1 MVVLTRAVLGY
12 AKKIPR
18 KFRREGLIDSLRL
31 HVTGG
36 TGGSGLPAYGGLGGA
51 GGNVYVVA
59 EEKATLQKVKN
70 QLKHVALKAGT
81 GGDSSKKGLIGMPGK
96 DLTITVPTGI
106 TIFDDSRIKLG
117 ELNKENT
124 KLMIAKG
131 GLGGC
136 EQTGFCGLKGESRT
150 VVLDLQLLA
159 DVGLIGFPNAGKSTF
174 LNAVSKARPKIAN
187 YPFTTLRP
195 QLGTIDYKD
204 YRQIT
209 VADLPGLIEGAH
221 INKGMGH
228 KFLKH
233 IERTKLLLFIV
244 DIQGCQISLKHDHRS
259 CLETVLL
266 LNREIELYKPDLLER
281 PSMIIV
287 NKMDTTGANEIYEE
301 IKPKLENLRKF
312 LSEFDESI
320 QPKRVLEFDDILTA
334 SLKLNKAD
342 EITEIKTKIRHII
355 DKYEEQK
362 VTENTEKLEEQL
374 YNKLKR
380 QSKQYAPTL
389 I

>member
-18 KFRREGLIDSLRL
+18 KFKRQGLIDSLRL
-31 HVTGG
+31 HVSGG

-59 EEKATLQKVKN
+59 DEKATLRSVKDK
-70 QLKHVALKAGT
+70 LKDVAMKAGT
-81 GGDSSKKGLIGMPGK
+81 GGDSSKKGLIGLPGK
-96 DLTITVPTGI
+96 DLNITVPTGI
-106 TIFDDSRIKLG
+106 TIFDNNRIKLG
-117 ELNKENT
+117 ELNEENK
-124 KLMIAKG
+124 KLMVAKG

-136 EQTGFCGLKGESRT
+136 EQTGYCGLRGESRT
-150 VVLDLQLLA
+150 IVLDLQLLA

-174 LNAVSKARPKIAN
+174 LNAVSKAKPKIAN

-195 QLGTIDYKD
+195 QLGTMIYKD

-244 DIQGCQISLKHDHRS
+244 DIQGCQVSLKHDHRS

-287 NKMDTTGANEIYEE
+287 NKMDTTGASEIYET
-301 IKPKLENLRKF
+301 IKPKLQNLKEF

-320 QPKRVLEFDDILTA
+320 QPQRVLQFDEILTA
-334 SLKLNKAD
+334 SLKSQNPD
-342 EITEIKTKIRHII
+342 EIAEIKTKIRNII
-355 DKYEEQK
+355 DKYVEQQNAEDMEE
-362 VTENTEKLEEQL
+362 VEEQL
-374 YNKLKR
+374 SEKLKH
-380 QSKQYAPTL
+380 QWKKYAPTL
-389 I
+389 V